1 MCMSV
6 ADPDLERQEAPA
18 TRLLHLSTLIQ
29 TVTLDGEPVGNPR
42 SQINFLCYFE
52 SQLSLKK
59 GGGKSPG
66 STTVYICFLIYLFIF
81 FSQRVI
87 LLFATSSKEKGSFF
101 TIKLLGNYIMHPHDT
116 PERIKLTS
124 HNALS
129 LCQDP
134 WFPLLPLPI
143 PYKRKMP
150 HHPLGCQDIWSLVQ
164 AHPCV
169 PTFPSH
175 LSSAAQT

>member
-29 TVTLDGEPVGNPR
+29 TVTLGGEPVGNPR

-66 STTVYICFLIYLFIF
+66 SALFIF
-81 FSQRVI
+81 AF
-87 LLFATSSKEKGSFF
+87 LFIYLYFF
-101 TIKLLGNYIMHPHDT
+101 HSG
-116 PERIKLTS
+116 
-124 HNALS
+124 
-129 LCQDP
+129 
-134 WFPLLPLPI
+134 
-143 PYKRKMP
+143 
-150 HHPLGCQDIWSLVQ
+150 
-164 AHPCV
+164 
-169 PTFPSH
+169 
-175 LSSAAQT
+175 

>member
-29 TVTLDGEPVGNPR
+29 TVTLGGEPVGNPQ

-81 FSQRVI
+81 FFTAGNI
-87 LLFATSSKEKGSFF
+87 AFCHKFKG
-101 TIKLLGNYIMHPHDT
+101 
-116 PERIKLTS
+116 
-124 HNALS
+124 
-129 LCQDP
+129 
-134 WFPLLPLPI
+134 
-143 PYKRKMP
+143 KRKF
-150 HHPLGCQDIWSLVQ
+150 LYYQTIRKLYN
-164 AHPCV
+164 A
-169 PTFPSH
+169 
-175 LSSAAQT
+175 SS